1 MQTARLIALVA
12 ATLAPIGAQALNL
25 SDLWWNPAE
34 SGWGANIGQQDDTA
48 VVTLYV
54 YDADGEPTWLFGV
67 ASTYASGPGGLP
79 HFNGTLY
86 RTRGS
91 SYGSAFDPAK
101 SQATVVGSLWLTL
114 TSANDSGT
122 FELTGLEFTE
132 HGVSGYLR
140 TTRADRIEYGRFGG
154 ARY

>member
-1 MQTARLIALVA
+1 MARIPRFPIRRPTMQTARLIALVA

-54 YDADGEPTWLFGV
+54 YDADGEPTWLSGV
-67 ASTYASGPGGLP
+67 ASTYALGPGGLP
-79 HFNGTLY
+79 YFSGTLY

-91 SYGSAFDPAK
+91 FYGSAFDPAK
-101 SQATVVGSLWLTL
+101 SRATVVGSIWLTP
-114 TSANDSGT
+114 TGANDSGT
-122 FELTGLEFTE
+122 
-132 HGVSGYLR
+132 SS
-140 TTRADRIEYGRFGG
+140 
-154 ARY
+154 